1 VLNFQMCLAARRLAA
16 AACVAGLGLCA
27 PALADTPQPAKPV
40 ELQRLAG
47 LWYEIARV
55 PNQAE
60 GNCPFATTDWQPQ
73 SGGKFLVVQTCRPA
87 EGAPSSRVIRATANP
102 LDPGANAKWRMSYFG
117 GMIHRDYW
125 VMDHGA
131 DNDWVIL
138 GMPGKNYVWVL
149 SRQPAAPEPMR
160 EEFLQRISALGYDA
174 SRLVF
179 APALAGRG

>member
-1 VLNFQMCLAARRLAA
+1 LKLQMFIAA
-16 AACVAGLGLCA
+16 AFVAGLVA

-40 ELQRLAG
+40 EPQLMTG

-60 GNCPFATTDWQPQ
+60 NDCAFATMDWQPQ
-73 SGGKFLVVQTCRPA
+73 SSGKFLVTQTCRPA
-87 EGAPSSRVIRATANP
+87 AGAPSSRVIRATADP
-102 LDPGANAKWRMSYFG
+102 LDPGANSKWRMSYFAG
-117 GMIHRDYW
+117 LIHRDYW

-138 GMPGKNYVWVL
+138 GMPGKTYVWVL
-149 SRQPAAPEPMR
+149 TRQPTAPGPMR
-160 EEFLQRISALGYDA
+160 AEFLQRIGALGYDT

-179 APALAGRG
+179 PLTLAGRD